1 MNQVEIIG
9 AEKQD
14 VRAALERLGSAT
26 LGESGGVPLD
36 SRIGPMWSTASFA
49 APVYT
54 VSCRP
59 GDNLGLHVAVT
70 TAPAGSALAVDV
82 GEIAERGYWG
92 EVLTRAAQAAGVV
105 ALVIDGGVRDTAA
118 LEELGFPVFAS
129 CVALRGA
136 SKTAGGVVG
145 AEATVGGAVVYTG
158 DWMVGDRDGVT
169 LIAEGRLS
177 EVLDAGTK
185 RAAHEANL
193 FTRLAEGATTL
204 ELLSLDSAAVQV
216 GALSAAGGA
225 VAMPI
230 SEPSPEL
237 ISTTASPVPSG
248 SYSQARFADGLVFL
262 AGVGPYDPVTR
273 AIVGQDVQEQ
283 TDRTMANIEAILVAA
298 GLGFGDVVS
307 STVFLADLAGDWA
320 SFDRAYGRWFTGPP
334 PARAAVGAA
343 LKNILV
349 EIVMI
354 ARTRPQPPA
363 AGNAVPAAEARVD
376 GQVATDA

>member
-1 MNQVEIIG
+1 MNRVEIIG
-9 AEKQD
+9 ADKQE

-36 SRIGPMWSTASFA
+36 SRIRPMWSPASFA

-70 TAPAGSALAVDV
+70 TAPPGSALAVDV
-82 GEIAERGYWG
+82 GDIAERGYWG

-145 AEATVGGAVVYTG
+145 AEATVGGAVVHTG

-169 LIAEGRLS
+169 LVAQGRLS

-185 RAAHEANL
+185 RAAHEATL

-204 ELLSLDSAAVQV
+204 ELLSLDAAAVQV
-216 GALSAAGGA
+216 GARRAGGA
-225 VAMPI
+225 VEQPI

-237 ISTTASPVPSG
+237 ISTAASPVPSG

-273 AIVGQDVQEQ
+273 AIVGQNVEEQ

-298 GLGFGDVVS
+298 GLSFSDVVS

-320 SFDRAYGRWFTGPP
+320 SFDQAYGRWFTGPP

-349 EIVMI
+349 EIVMV

-363 AGNAVPAAEARVD
+363 TGHAAAAGQARVD
-376 GQVATDA
+376 GQAAGDA

>member
-1 MNQVEIIG
+1 MNRVEIIG

-14 VRAALERLGSAT
+14 VRAALKRLGSAT
-26 LGESGGVPLD
+26 LGESGGIPLNG
-36 SRIGPMWSTASFA
+36 RIQPMWSTASFA
-49 APVYT
+49 APVYA

-70 TAPAGSALAVDV
+70 TAPAGSALAVNV
-82 GEIAERGYWG
+82 GGLAERGYWG

-105 ALVIDGGVRDTAA
+105 ALVIDGGVRDTVA
-118 LEELGFPVFAS
+118 LEERGFPVFAS

-136 SKTAGGVVG
+136 TKTAGGTVG
-145 AEATVGGAVVYTG
+145 GEATVGGAVVYTG

-169 LIAEGRLS
+169 LIAEGRLA

-185 RAAHEANL
+185 RAAHEEDL
-193 FTRLAEGATTL
+193 FGRLAEGATTI
-204 ELLSLDSAAVQV
+204 ELLSLNPAAVQV
-216 GALSAAGGA
+216 GARSAAAGA
-225 VAMPI
+225 GELP
-230 SEPSPEL
+230 SGETSPEF
-237 ISTTASPVPSG
+237 IFTAASPLPSG
-248 SYSQARFADGLVFL
+248 SYSQARFTDGLVFL

-273 AIVGQDVQEQ
+273 VIVGQNVEEQ

-307 STVFLADLAGDWA
+307 STVFLADLTGDWA
-320 SFDRAYGRWFTGPP
+320 SFDKAYGRWFTGPP
-334 PARAAVGAA
+334 PARAAVGAV

-354 ARTRPQPPA
+354 ARARPQAPA
-363 AGNAVPAAEARVD
+363 TGNAVRTAEARVD
-376 GQVATDA
+376 APVTTHA